1 MLMITQEMIQMTE
14 CISMDFEE
22 QVDSEN
28 IKEWF
33 GSKGYTYDADNGI
46 MSSSEGSFYLSIYS
60 KVGSVF
66 FREWQGEFPD
76 VVLDFVINH
85 PSKVVSL
92 LTVDDKGYPDLDTA
106 NDFSHQEFI
115 DLLMEGDD
123 E

>member
-1 MLMITQEMIQMTE
+1 MTE
-14 CISMDFEE
+14 CISMDFEDK
-22 QVDSEN
+22 VDSEN

-33 GSKGYTYDADNGI
+33 GIRGYTYDADSGI